1 MSAIDVTQLL
11 QEVSAETP
19 CGANLEYDPA
29 FLELE
34 KEATARPEQR
44 IGDSVVPGQE
54 PNWSDVKDR
63 AVDLMRRTK
72 DLRVAVQLSRSLL
85 RTHGAAGLRDGL
97 SLIAGMLE
105 RYWDSVYPQLDPDD
119 GNDPTFR
126 LNALANLADW
136 DSMVRGL
143 RDMPLV
149 SSRVLGRFSLRDI
162 EVADGTTAKPADG
175 EAAVPETATI
185 ESAFAEADA
194 AELQATADGIRGA
207 LESLGSIQ
215 SIVGSKVGSTASLDL
230 SRLATTLHN
239 ADRILTDQL
248 YRRSG
253 GAPAG
258 AVAGDGA
265 AAGASRGTGV
275 PGEVAS
281 RDDVVRLLDKA
292 CEYFKRHEPSSPVP
306 LLLQRAKRL
315 VKMDFLEIMKDMAPG
330 GLSEVKSIGGVETE
344 E

>member
-11 QEVSAETP
+11 QEVSSETP

-44 IGDSVVPGQE
+44 SGESVVPGHE
-54 PNWSDVKDR
+54 PNWPEVQDR

-72 DLRVAVQLSRSLL
+72 DLRVAVQLTRSLL

-97 SLIAGMLE
+97 TLIAGMLE
-105 RYWDSVYPQLDPDD
+105 RYWDTVYPQLDPDD

-143 RDMPLV
+143 REMPLV
-149 SSRVLGRFSLRDI
+149 SSRVLGEFSLRDI
-162 EVADGTTAKPADG
+162 EVANGTTPRPADG
-175 EAAVPETATI
+175 EATLPEMGTIETA
-185 ESAFAEADA
+185 FNEADA

-207 LESLGSIQ
+207 LESLTSIQ
-215 SIVGSKVGSTASLDL
+215 SAVGSKVGSTASLDL
-230 SRLATTLHN
+230 SRLATTLKN
-239 ADRILTDQL
+239 TDRFLAEQL
-248 YRRSG
+248 SRRIGDSG
-253 GAPAG
+253 ATAG
-258 AVAGDGA
+258 AGA
-265 AAGASRGTGV
+265 AAGPGAGRAAGIS
-275 PGEVAS
+275 GEVAS
-281 RDDVVRLLDKA
+281 RDDVIRLLDKA
-292 CEYFKRHEPSSPVP
+292 CDYFKRHEPSSPVP

-315 VKMDFLEIMKDMAPG
+315 VKKDFLEIMKDMAPG
-330 GLSEVKSIGGVETE
+330 GLSEVMSIGGVDTE